1 MIKKDNNIIDMGS
14 NMNLD
19 FKNEILLK
27 EGNRVSLYS
36 AETVNTGIKMFYNK
50 YNNSKMRTIAY
61 FDINEANKD
70 FEDINN
76 DR

>member
-27 EGNRVSLYS
+27 EGYRVSLYS